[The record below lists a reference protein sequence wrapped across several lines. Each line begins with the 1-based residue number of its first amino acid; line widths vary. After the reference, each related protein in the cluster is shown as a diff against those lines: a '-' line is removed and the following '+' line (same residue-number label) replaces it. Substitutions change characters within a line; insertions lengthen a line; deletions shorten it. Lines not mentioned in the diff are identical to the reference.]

1 MNLAL
6 IFLGFFLL
14 VIGGEFIVRS
24 AIAISFKFNISKI
37 VIGMTVVAFATS
49 LPELIVSLNAAI
61 NGSPSIAINNVIGS
75 NIANIGLVLGII
87 SILTSIKVD
96 NTFYNKDWPVMFA
109 FSILLIVFSIND
121 YILTQIEGAVLLFL
135 LIVFI
140 IYFLKKSTNE
150 DINADIDN
158 KLSQAE
164 DIVLAQGG
172 RVVSIAS
179 NTKIIIWL
187 LLSSLSLYFGA
198 EFLVDGAVNFAK
210 QINIS
215 EAVISVSI
223 VAIGTSIP
231 ELAASII
238 AIVKKEKG
246 LSVGNLIGSNIFN
259 IGSVLGITAIIKP
272 IHIAQ
277 EIIDRDIIW
286 MLFFAILLFVLALL
300 PKRNKLTP
308 FKGFIMLLSYFY
320 FIFLVF
326 M

>member
-24 AIAISFKFNISKI
+24 SIAISFKFNISKI

-75 NIANIGLVLGII
+75 NIANIGLVLALI
-87 SILTSIKVD
+87 SILASIRVD
-96 NTFYNKDWPVMFA
+96 STFYNKDWPVMFA
-109 FSILLIVFSIND
+109 FSILLILFSIND
-121 YILTQIEGAVLLFL
+121 SILTQIEGAILLFL

-140 IYFLKKSTNE
+140 IYFLKKSSNKE
-150 DINADIDN
+150 INDDIDN
-158 KLSQAE
+158 KLS
-164 DIVLAQGG
+164 L
-172 RVVSIAS
+172 AS
-179 NTKIIIWL
+179 NTKIFIWL

-238 AIVKKEKG
+238 AIVKNEKG

-272 IHIAQ
+272 IQIAQ

-300 PKRNKLTP
+300 PKRNKLSK

-326 M
+326 I

>member
-14 VIGGEFIVRS
+14 LIGGEFIVRS
-24 AIAISFKFNISKI
+24 SVAISFKFNISKI

-49 LPELIVSLNAAI
+49 LPELIVSLNATI

-75 NIANIGLVLGII
+75 NIANIGLVLALI
-87 SILTSIKVD
+87 SILASIRVD
-96 NTFYNKDWPVMFA
+96 STFYNKDWPVMFA
-109 FSILLIVFSIND
+109 FSILLILFSIND
-121 YILTQIEGAVLLFL
+121 YILTQIEGAILLFL

-140 IYFLKKSTNE
+140 IYFLKKSSNKE
-150 DINADIDN
+150 INDDIDN
-158 KLSQAE
+158 KLS
-164 DIVLAQGG
+164 L
-172 RVVSIAS
+172 AS
-179 NTKIIIWL
+179 NTKIFIWL

-238 AIVKKEKG
+238 AIVKNEKG

-272 IHIAQ
+272 VHIAQ

-300 PKRNKLTP
+300 PKRNKLSKL
-308 FKGFIMLLSYFY
+308 KGFIMLLSYFY

>member
-24 AIAISFKFNISKI
+24 SIAISFKFNISRF

-49 LPELIVSLNAAI
+49 LPELIVSLNATI

-75 NIANIGLVLGII
+75 NIANIGLVLALV
-87 SILTSIKVD
+87 SILASIRVD
-96 NTFYNKDWPVMFA
+96 STFYNKDWPVMFA
-109 FSILLIVFSIND
+109 FSILLILFSIND
-121 YILTQIEGAVLLFL
+121 YILTQIEGAILLFL

-140 IYFLKKSTNE
+140 IYFLKKSSNKE
-150 DINADIDN
+150 INDDIDN
-158 KLSQAE
+158 KLS
-164 DIVLAQGG
+164 L
-172 RVVSIAS
+172 AS
-179 NTKIIIWL
+179 NTKIFIWL

-238 AIVKKEKG
+238 AIVKNEKG

-272 IHIAQ
+272 IQIAQ

-300 PKRNKLTP
+300 PKRNKLSK

>member
-24 AIAISFKFNISKI
+24 SIAISFKFNISKI

-109 FSILLIVFSIND
+109 FSILLILFSIND

-140 IYFLKKSTNE
+140 VYFLKKSTNE
-150 DINADIDN
+150 DINDDIDN
-158 KLSQAE
+158 KLS
-164 DIVLAQGG
+164 L
-172 RVVSIAS
+172 AS

-210 QINIS
+210 QMNIS

-272 IHIAQ
+272 VHIAQ

-300 PKRNKLTP
+300 PKRNNLTK

>member
-14 VIGGEFIVRS
+14 LIGGEFIVRS
-24 AIAISFKFNISKI
+24 SVAISFKFNISKI

-75 NIANIGLVLGII
+75 NIANIGLVLALI
-87 SILTSIKVD
+87 SILASIRVD
-96 NTFYNKDWPVMFA
+96 STFYNKDWPVMFA
-109 FSILLIVFSIND
+109 FSILLILFSIND
-121 YILTQIEGAVLLFL
+121 YILTQIEGAILLFL

-140 IYFLKKSTNE
+140 IYFLKKSSNKN
-150 DINADIDN
+150 INYDIDN
-158 KLSQAE
+158 KLS
-164 DIVLAQGG
+164 L
-172 RVVSIAS
+172 AS

-238 AIVKKEKG
+238 AIVKNEKG

-300 PKRNKLTP
+300 PKRNKLSK